1 MQLPLSSSS
10 ADPSL
15 AALLFPSATSNSP
28 LGGPSASPGG
38 EPVVAG
44 FEQLFAE
51 LQPATSAPIATAP
64 KGAGPVAPVLPAPAD
79 PSALGNFPGTFRPSP
94 AIEHPNVSGLASRV
108 SARSGSAS
116 SAAKDPKEGDAPRI
130 ARPPSEP
137 VNKSGPGDD
146 SAAQAAVLAAIIP
159 TPTES
164 LPVAILSAPPLKSSI
179 GAQTS
184 EDLSAFVTSSAVF
197 PLVIDEG
204 RSNQAEETPPFDAA
218 MTASRRA
225 PLGFGSEP
233 QGGIIAVASPEV
245 NSGLARSAS
254 PRPEP
259 KPVLADG
266 VASIVNEDTPLAADS
281 FGIARIFG
289 GRGPVNHVPAAVT
302 SEDGHARDIAPGRVF
317 RNDSGTGANG
327 LAIAEARSALN
338 SSETERIKPRV
349 DPSRGQQAKFAET
362 DLVSRVDSKRFDNV
376 ADKTFLPAQPKDVA
390 ETVNSLGTA
399 VANPHSPMVSFTNSA
414 QPHAP
419 SHHQGEIVTVVAE
432 AGEIIEQTSLPK
444 PTVSSA
450 HEAVDTVLD
459 AADRVASREQRSVDL
474 DFTVGGAK
482 LAVRVELQ
490 GGEVRT
496 TFRTESSDL
505 RVALAHEWEAVA
517 SGGEGRAFHLA
528 PPTITGADTPARND
542 SFSDASSRQQERQQE
557 RESREALNVR
567 DPAADGR
574 NRAGQPAAGI
584 PAPRMVPFPSGTS
597 QHLHH
602 FA

>member
-28 LGGPSASPGG
+28 LGGPSAAPGG

-44 FEQLFAE
+44 FEQLFAA
-51 LQPATSAPIATAP
+51 LQPATPAPIATAP
-64 KGAGPVAPVLPAPAD
+64 KGAGPVAPVLPAAAD
-79 PSALGNFPGTFRPSP
+79 PSALGNFPGTFRPRP
-94 AIEHPNVSGLASRV
+94 AIGHANVSGLASRV

-116 SAAKDPKEGDAPRI
+116 SAGKDPKEGVAPRI

-146 SAAQAAVLAAIIP
+146 SAAQTAGLAAIIP

-164 LPVAILSAPPLKSSI
+164 LPVAILPASPLESSM
-179 GAQTS
+179 GAHTS

-197 PLVIDEG
+197 PLVTDEG
-204 RSNQAEETPPFDAA
+204 RSNQADATPPFDAA
-218 MTASRRA
+218 MAVSRRA
-225 PLGFGSEP
+225 PFGFGSEP
-233 QGGIIAVASPEV
+233 HGRPIAVASPQLD
-245 NSGLARSAS
+245 SGLAVSAS
-254 PRPEP
+254 SRPEP
-259 KPVLADG
+259 KPILAG
-266 VASIVNEDTPLAADS
+266 GTASIVNEDTPLAAGS
-281 FGIARIFG
+281 FGAAKAFG
-289 GRGPVNHVPAAVT
+289 GLGPLNDVPAAVT
-302 SEDGHARDIAPGRVF
+302 SDGGRARDVAPGRVF
-317 RNDSGTGANG
+317 RDDAGTGANG
-327 LAIAEARSALN
+327 LAIAQVRSALN
-338 SSETERIKPRV
+338 SSETERIKSRG
-349 DPSRGQQAKFAET
+349 DPSRGQQAKFAGT
-362 DLVSRVDSKRFDNV
+362 DLVSRVELKRFENLS
-376 ADKTFLPAQPKDVA
+376 DKTFLPSQPKEVA
-390 ETVNSLGTA
+390 EAGGSPGTA
-399 VANPHSPMVSFTNSA
+399 VANPRSPMVSFTNSA

-419 SHHQGEIVTVVAE
+419 SHHLGEIVPAVSE
-432 AGEIIEQTSLPK
+432 AGETIGQTSLPK

-459 AADRVASREQRSVDL
+459 AADRMASREQRSVDL
-474 DFTVGGAK
+474 EFTVGGAK

-528 PPTITGADTPARND
+528 PPTITGTDTPARND

-557 RESREALNVR
+557 RESREALNLR
-567 DPAADGR
+567 DPAAEGR
-574 NRAGQPAAGI
+574 NRAGQPGAGI
-584 PAPRMVPFPSGTS
+584 PAPRMAPFPTGTS